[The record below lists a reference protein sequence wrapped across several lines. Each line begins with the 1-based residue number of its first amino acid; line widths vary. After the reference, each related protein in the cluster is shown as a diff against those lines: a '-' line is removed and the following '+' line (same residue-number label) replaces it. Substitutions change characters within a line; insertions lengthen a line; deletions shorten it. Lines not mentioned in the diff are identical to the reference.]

1 MSREIRTALNGVM
14 GMTDLALDTELTKEQ
29 REYLETVKI
38 SADSLLTVIN
48 DILEFSKTEAGKVD
62 LEVWIS
68 ICAAGGWVRNS
79 ALCRFQNCG
88 AVVAE
93 VMDQPEVGPYLPH
106 SPGWRPL
113 CVVWATE

>member
-14 GMTDLALDTELTKEQ
+14 GMTDVALDTELTKEQ

-68 ICAAGGWVRNS
+68 ICAAGGWCEILRYADFKTVERLSQKLWTN
-79 ALCRFQNCG
+79 LR
-88 AVVAE
+88 
-93 VMDQPEVGPYLPH
+93 
-106 SPGWRPL
+106 
-113 CVVWATE
+113 